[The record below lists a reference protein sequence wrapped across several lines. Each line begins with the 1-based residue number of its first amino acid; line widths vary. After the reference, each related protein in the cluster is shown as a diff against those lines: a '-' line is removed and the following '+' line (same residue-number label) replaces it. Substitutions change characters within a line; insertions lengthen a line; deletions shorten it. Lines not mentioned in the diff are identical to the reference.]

1 MISYHMVI
9 FFGFEKMMY
18 VYTTYVCDAIKFDV
32 KDITRND
39 FECLEYRNLKYF
51 LIIQLIIGE
60 DNVMPISGD
69 I

>member
-1 MISYHMVI
+1 MVI
-9 FFGFEKMMY
+9 FFGFEKMMC
-18 VYTTYVCDAIKFDV
+18 VYTTYVWDAIKFDV

>member
-39 FECLEYRNLKYF
+39 FEYLEYR
-51 LIIQLIIGE
+51 I
-60 DNVMPISGD
+60 
-69 I
+69 

>member
-1 MISYHMVI
+1 MVI
-9 FFGFEKMMY
+9 FFGFEKMMC
-18 VYTTYVCDAIKFDV
+18 VYTTYVWDAIKFDV

-51 LIIQLIIGE
+51 LVIQLIIGE